1 VATIRKVASE
11 ADVSI
16 ATVSRVLNARGPV
29 SDGVRQ
35 RVLHAAN
42 RLGYGLP
49 RRSTTNFI
57 ALAYTGRSS
66 LSSPYDTA
74 LLDGMAE
81 AASESSSVDLAI
93 VRLQIDREAGES
105 YAQMLRRKGIKA
117 AVLRTN
123 AETRS
128 ICVEL
133 TKDAFPCIVV
143 GDRFPDQP
151 VSFIFC
157 DSRPSSY
164 QAVEH
169 LISLGHRR
177 IAIAVSHIPDSDH
190 LDRLESYE
198 QAMRDHGLEIDP
210 KLVLRVWAMRPNGAQ
225 VLRSI
230 MSLSDRPTA
239 VYVAD
244 PLVAVGLINQAHA
257 MGVRI
262 PEDLS
267 VIGFDDADAR
277 HNVFPEMSAVCQ
289 DARQMGYEAMTALT
303 QMVLDEHGEQVR
315 KTMPTWLE
323 LHGTTAQPPVEPV
336 RILPGGTRIS
346 VGVPVGA
353 PASTGETAGS

>member
-1 VATIRKVASE
+1 MATIRKVASD

-16 ATVSRVLNARGPV
+16 ATVSRVLNSSGAV
-29 SDGVRQ
+29 SHDIRQ

-42 RLGYGLP
+42 RLGYGIP
-49 RRSTTNFI
+49 RRTAGSFV

-66 LSSPYDTA
+66 LTSPYDTA
-74 LLDGMAE
+74 LLDGMSE
-81 AASESSSVDLAI
+81 AASESPSVDLAI
-93 VRLQIDREAGES
+93 VRLQIDRQTGES

-128 ICVEL
+128 ICAEL
-133 TKDAFPCIVV
+133 TKDAFRCLVV
-143 GDRFPDQP
+143 GDRFSDQA
-151 VSFIFC
+151 VSFIC
-157 DSRPSSY
+157 SDSRPTSY

-190 LDRLESYE
+190 IDRLASYQ
-198 QAMRDHGLEIDP
+198 QAMRDHDLEIDP
-210 KLVLRVWAMRPNGAQ
+210 KLVLHVWAMRPNGAQ

-230 MSLSDRPTA
+230 MSTAARPTA
-239 VYVAD
+239 IFVAD
-244 PLVAVGLINQAHA
+244 PLVAVGLINQAHV

-262 PEDLS
+262 PEDIS

-303 QMVLDEHGEQVR
+303 QMILDDRSQQVQ
-315 KTMPTWLE
+315 KMMPTWLE
-323 LHGTTAQPPVEPV
+323 LHGTTAQPPSDPV

-346 VGVPVGA
+346 A
-353 PASTGETAGS
+353 AGSLVAHTAPSESSAD